1 MNITLI
7 GMAGAGKSTI
17 GMALA
22 KELGYSFID
31 VDSLIEK
38 KSGMPLQTLI
48 NTRGDLA
55 LINFEEKLVLELENE
70 LGKTDKCVISPG
82 GSVIYSEKSMKHL
95 KKMSKL
101 VFLDPPFKSIVK
113 RIPNAKERGI
123 VGLGEKSLKEIFDER
138 IVLYR
143 RYADIIIK
151 PQERDN
157 IHMVVARIIRACFE
171 EVT

>member
-22 KELGYSFID
+22 KKLGYSFID
-31 VDSLIEK
+31 VDPLIEK
-38 KSGMPLQTLI
+38 KSGMSLQALI
-48 NTRGDLA
+48 NTRGDSA
-55 LINFEEKLVLELENE
+55 LINFEEQLVLELEETEN
-70 LGKTDKCVISPG
+70 CIISPG
-82 GSVIYSEKSMKHL
+82 GSVIYSDKAMKHL
-95 KKMSKL
+95 KKVSKL